1 MVGLKSPERV
11 NPGEIFLLNILN
23 DQDVNRWEEGGVAKR
38 YQQSLP
44 TPEIKVLAEHL
55 ASLSLGIRKESYHFM
70 RWMEAGVTKC
80 VEKCKYARGRSLE
93 KCEDTNVG

>member
-1 MVGLKSPERV
+1 M
-11 NPGEIFLLNILN
+11 IFLLNILN

-80 VEKCKYARGRSLE
+80 VEKCKYARRRSLE